1 MSTPNLP
8 QNFGRAFD
16 LTSLKKPAANST
28 PTPTQPG
35 VALEAT
41 PENLVSDFVSVS
53 NSTPVVLLA
62 WSARMP
68 ESVQVLEILNKLAA
82 NDGGT
87 WRLGSVN
94 LDKYPEMA
102 NALQVQ
108 ALPFG
113 IALIQEQGVP
123 LFDAPHP
130 EPQLRAVLNKVLELA
145 AQKGLKIKGASAT
158 SEPAEP
164 VMEPEELEA
173 MAALEKG
180 DYPLAALSYKKWL
193 SRKPVEKL
201 AQIGL
206 AQCELMVRISNLD
219 SVTILASAAA
229 DPTNLE
235 VQIQAADVEVAGG
248 NYESGFNRLINAIK
262 ILDSDDKKRA
272 KDHLLAL
279 FSLVDPMDPILIKAR
294 SALASALF

>member
-1 MSTPNLP
+1 MSTPNLS

-16 LTSLKKPAANST
+16 LSSLKKPAANST
-28 PTPTQPG
+28 PTQPG
-35 VALEAT
+35 VAIEAT
-41 PENLVSDFVSVS
+41 PENLVRDFVSVS

-145 AQKGLKIKGASAT
+145 AEKGLKVNGASAT
-158 SEPAEP
+158 NEPAEP
-164 VMEPEELEA
+164 AMEPEELEA

-180 DYPLAALSYKKWL
+180 DYALAALSYKKWL
-193 SRKPVEKL
+193 SRKPIEKL

-206 AQCELMVRISNLD
+206 AQCELMARISGLD
-219 SVTILASAAA
+219 NVNIMTKAAA
-229 DPTNLE
+229 EPNILE
-235 VQIQAADVEVAGG
+235 LQLQAADIEVASG
-248 NYESGFNRLINAIK
+248 NYESGFNRIIK
-262 ILDSDDKKRA
+262 SIRILDGDDKKRA
-272 KDHLLAL
+272 KEHLLTL

>member
-1 MSTPNLP
+1 MSSPKLP

-16 LTSLKKPAANST
+16 LSSLKKPAAGT
-28 PTPTQPG
+28 EPTQPG
-35 VALEAT
+35 VAIEAT
-41 PENLVSDFVSVS
+41 PENLVSDFVSYS
-53 NSTPVVLLA
+53 NTVPVVLLA
-62 WSARMP
+62 WSARVP
-68 ESVQVLEILNKLAA
+68 ESVQVLQILNKLAA

-123 LFDAPHP
+123 LFDAAHP

-145 AQKGLKIKGASAT
+145 TEKGLKISGATPASAPT
-158 SEPAEP
+158 EPA
-164 VMEPEELEA
+164 LEA
-173 MAALEKG
+173 EEVEAMTALEKA
-180 DYPLAALSYKKWL
+180 DYAGAAAAYKKWL
-193 SRKPVEKL
+193 FRKPGEKL

-206 AQCELMVRISNLD
+206 AQCELMLRISGLD
-219 SVTILASAAA
+219 SVDIMTKAAA
-229 DPTNLE
+229 EPNILE
-235 VQIQAADVEVAGG
+235 LQLQAADIEVASG
-248 NYESGFNRLINAIK
+248 NYESGFNRIIK
-262 ILDSDDKKRA
+262 SIRILDGDDKKRA
-272 KDHLLAL
+272 KEHLLTL

>member
-1 MSTPNLP
+1 
-8 QNFGRAFD
+8 
-16 LTSLKKPAANST
+16 
-28 PTPTQPG
+28 
-35 VALEAT
+35 
-41 PENLVSDFVSVS
+41 
-53 NSTPVVLLA
+53 
-62 WSARMP
+62 MP

-82 NDGGT
+82 DDDGS

-130 EPQLRAVLNKVLELA
+130 EPQIRAVINKLLELA

-173 MAALEKG
+173 MAALEK
-180 DYPLAALSYKKWL
+180 
-193 SRKPVEKL
+193 
-201 AQIGL
+201 
-206 AQCELMVRISNLD
+206 
-219 SVTILASAAA
+219 
-229 DPTNLE
+229 
-235 VQIQAADVEVAGG
+235 
-248 NYESGFNRLINAIK
+248 AIT
-262 ILDSDDKKRA
+262 R
-272 KDHLLAL
+272 
-279 FSLVDPMDPILIKAR
+279 
-294 SALASALF
+294 

>member
-1 MSTPNLP
+1 VSTPSLP

-16 LTSLKKPAANST
+16 LSSLKKPAANST
-28 PTPTQPG
+28 PTQPG
-35 VALEAT
+35 VAIEAT
-41 PENLVSDFVSVS
+41 PENLVRDFVSVS

-68 ESVQVLEILNKLAA
+68 ESVQVLEILNKLATD
-82 NDGGT
+82 DGGT

-130 EPQLRAVLNKVLELA
+130 EPQIRAVINKLLELA
-145 AQKGLKIKGASAT
+145 AQKGLKINGASAPNE
-158 SEPAEP
+158 SAEP

-180 DYPLAALSYKKWL
+180 DYALAALSYKKWL

-206 AQCELMVRISNLD
+206 AQCELMIRISNLD
-219 SVTILASAAA
+219 SATILASAAA
-229 DPTNLE
+229 DPTL
-235 VQIQAADVEVAGG
+235 
-248 NYESGFNRLINAIK
+248 SLIHI
-262 ILDSDDKKRA
+262 
-272 KDHLLAL
+272 
-279 FSLVDPMDPILIKAR
+279 
-294 SALASALF
+294 

>member
-1 MSTPNLP
+1 MSTPNLS

-16 LTSLKKPAANST
+16 LSSLKKPAANST
-28 PTPTQPG
+28 PTQPG
-35 VALEAT
+35 VAIEAT
-41 PENLVSDFVSVS
+41 PENLVRDFVSVS

-82 NDGGT
+82 SDGGT

-145 AQKGLKIKGASAT
+145 AQKGLKINGASAT
-158 SEPAEP
+158 NEPAEP

-180 DYPLAALSYKKWL
+180 DYALAALSYKKWL

-235 VQIQAADVEVAGG
+235 VQIQAADVEVASG

-262 ILDSDDKKRA
+262 ISDSDDKKRA
-272 KDHLLAL
+272 KEHLLEL
-279 FSLVDPMDPILIKAR
+279 FSLVDPMNPILIKAR
-294 SALASALF
+294 STLASALF

>member
-1 MSTPNLP
+1 VSTPNLP

-62 WSARMP
+62 WSTRMP
-68 ESVQVLEILNKLAA
+68 ESVQVLEILNKLAID
-82 NDGGT
+82 DGGS

-145 AQKGLKIKGASAT
+145 AEKGLKINGTLAT
-158 SEPAEP
+158 NEPAEP

-180 DYPLAALSYKKWL
+180 DYALAALSYKKWL

-219 SVTILASAAA
+219 SATILASAAA

-262 ILDSDDKKRA
+262 ILDRDDKKRA

>member
-1 MSTPNLP
+1 MSTPNLS

-16 LTSLKKPAANST
+16 LSSLKKPAANST
-28 PTPTQPG
+28 PTQPG
-35 VALEAT
+35 VAIEAT
-41 PENLVSDFVSVS
+41 PENLVRDFVSVS

-145 AQKGLKIKGASAT
+145 AQKGLKINGASAT
-158 SEPAEP
+158 NEPAEP

-180 DYPLAALSYKKWL
+180 DYALAALSYKKWL

-235 VQIQAADVEVAGG
+235 VQIQAADVEVASG

-262 ILDSDDKKRA
+262 ISDSDDKKRA
-272 KDHLLAL
+272 KEHLLEL
-279 FSLVDPMDPILIKAR
+279 FSLVDPMNPILIKAR
-294 SALASALF
+294 STLASALF

>member
-1 MSTPNLP
+1 MSTPNLS

-16 LTSLKKPAANST
+16 LSSLKKPAANST
-28 PTPTQPG
+28 PTQPG
-35 VALEAT
+35 VAIEAT
-41 PENLVSDFVSVS
+41 PENLVRDFVSVS

-145 AQKGLKIKGASAT
+145 AEKGLKINGASAT
-158 SEPAEP
+158 NEPAEP

-173 MAALEKG
+173 MAALE
-180 DYPLAALSYKKWL
+180 
-193 SRKPVEKL
+193 
-201 AQIGL
+201 
-206 AQCELMVRISNLD
+206 
-219 SVTILASAAA
+219 
-229 DPTNLE
+229 
-235 VQIQAADVEVAGG
+235 
-248 NYESGFNRLINAIK
+248 
-262 ILDSDDKKRA
+262 
-272 KDHLLAL
+272 
-279 FSLVDPMDPILIKAR
+279 
-294 SALASALF
+294 

>member
-16 LTSLKKPAANST
+16 LSSLKKPAVNSNPL
-28 PTPTQPG
+28 PTG
-35 VALEAT
+35 VAIEAT
-41 PENLVSDFVSVS
+41 PENLVSDFVSLS
-53 NSTPVVLLA
+53 NTTPVVLLA

-68 ESVQVLEILNKLAA
+68 ESVQVLEILNKFA
-82 NDGGT
+82 NEDGGS

-108 ALPFG
+108 SLPFC

-130 EPQLRAVLNKVLELA
+130 EPQIRAVINKLLELA
-145 AQKGLKIKGASAT
+145 AQKGLKIAGPAKT
-158 SEPAEP
+158 NEPAEP
-164 VMEPEELEA
+164 VMEPEELAA

-180 DYPLAALSYKKWL
+180 DYASAALAYKKWL
-193 SRKPVEKL
+193 SRKPAEKL

-219 SVTILASAAA
+219 SGTILAKAAA
-229 DPTNLE
+229 EPNDLAL
-235 VQIQAADVEVAGG
+235 QIQAADLEVASG
-248 NYESGFNRLINAIK
+248 NYESGFNRLIKSIR
-262 ILDSDDKKRA
+262 ILDGDDKKRA
-272 KDHLLAL
+272 KEHLLSL
-279 FSLVDPMDPILIKAR
+279 FSLVDPIDPILIKAR
-294 SALASALF
+294 NTLASALF

>member
-1 MSTPNLP
+1 MSTPNLS

-16 LTSLKKPAANST
+16 LSSLKKPAANST
-28 PTPTQPG
+28 PTQPG
-35 VALEAT
+35 VAIEAT
-41 PENLVSDFVSVS
+41 PENLVRDFVSVS

-145 AQKGLKIKGASAT
+145 AEKGLKVNGASAT
-158 SEPAEP
+158 NEPAEP
-164 VMEPEELEA
+164 AMEPEELEA

-180 DYPLAALSYKKWL
+180 DYALAALSYKKWL
-193 SRKPVEKL
+193 SRKPIEKL

-206 AQCELMVRISNLD
+206 AQCELMARISGLD
-219 SVTILASAAA
+219 NVTIMTKAAA
-229 DPTNLE
+229 EPNILE
-235 VQIQAADVEVAGG
+235 LQLQAADIEVASG
-248 NYESGFNRLINAIK
+248 NYESGFNRIIK
-262 ILDSDDKKRA
+262 SIRILDGDDKKRA
-272 KDHLLAL
+272 KEHLLTL

>member
-1 MSTPNLP
+1 MSTPNLS

-16 LTSLKKPAANST
+16 LSSLKKPAANST
-28 PTPTQPG
+28 PTQPG
-35 VALEAT
+35 VAIEAT
-41 PENLVSDFVSVS
+41 PENLVRDFVSVS

-145 AQKGLKIKGASAT
+145 AEKGLKINGASAT
-158 SEPAEP
+158 NEPAEP

-180 DYPLAALSYKKWL
+180 DYALAALSYKKWL
-193 SRKPVEKL
+193 SRKPIEKL

-206 AQCELMVRISNLD
+206 AQCELMFRISNLD
-219 SVTILASAAA
+219 SATILASAAA

-248 NYESGFNRLINAIK
+248 NYESGFNRLIKSIQNS
-262 ILDSDDKKRA
+262 DSDDKKRA

>member
-16 LTSLKKPAANST
+16 LSSLKKPAANSA
-28 PTPTQPG
+28 PTQAG
-35 VALEAT
+35 VALDAT
-41 PENLVSDFVSVS
+41 PDNLVRDFVSYS
-53 NSTPVVLLA
+53 NTTPVVLLA
-62 WSARMP
+62 WSTRMP

-82 NDGGT
+82 DDDGS

-130 EPQLRAVLNKVLELA
+130 EPQIRAVINKLLELA
-145 AQKGLKIKGASAT
+145 AQKGLKIKSSNGSN
-158 SEPAEP
+158 EPVEP

-180 DYPLAALSYKKWL
+180 DYASAALAYRKWL
-193 SRKPVEKL
+193 SRKPAEKL

-206 AQCELMVRISNLD
+206 AQCELMIRISNLD
-219 SVTILASAAA
+219 SATILAKAAA
-229 DPTNLE
+229 EPNDLAL
-235 VQIQAADVEVAGG
+235 QIQAADVEVAGG
-248 NYESGFNRLINAIK
+248 NYENGFNRLIKSIR
-262 ILDSDDKKRA
+262 ILDGEDKKRA
-272 KDHLLAL
+272 KEHLLSL
-279 FSLVDPMDPILIKAR
+279 FTLVDPMDPILIKAR
-294 SALASALF
+294 NSLASALF

>member
-1 MSTPNLP
+1 MSTPNLS

-28 PTPTQPG
+28 PTQPG
-35 VALEAT
+35 VAIEAT
-41 PENLVSDFVSVS
+41 PENLVRDFVSVS

-82 NDGGT
+82 SDGGT

-145 AQKGLKIKGASAT
+145 AQKGLKINGASAT
-158 SEPAEP
+158 NEPAEP

-180 DYPLAALSYKKWL
+180 DYALAALSYKKWL

-235 VQIQAADVEVAGG
+235 VQIQAADVEVASG

-262 ILDSDDKKRA
+262 ISDSDDKKRA
-272 KDHLLAL
+272 KEHLLSF
-279 FSLVDPMDPILIKAR
+279 FSLVDPMNPILIKAR
-294 SALASALF
+294 STLASALF